1 MLKLNKRSDD
11 KMNDIEGLI
20 VKAIKIEALNKPDEK
35 IIIGDVIITYRQFA
49 EMLNSKNHENIIK
62 DFLKTAVKLFNENPV
77 FKENILK
84 LASQKI

>member
-20 VKAIKIEALNKPDEK
+20 IKAIKIEALNKPDEK

>member
-20 VKAIKIEALNKPDEK
+20 IKAIKIEALNKPDEK

-49 EMLNSKNHENIIK
+49 EMLNSKNHENIIR

-84 LASQKI
+84 LSSQKI

>member
-1 MLKLNKRSDD
+1 
-11 KMNDIEGLI
+11 MNDIEGLI